1 MRSKSSFSIL
11 SRLLLL
17 ITLLSLAGCGGGDSS
32 SGTGGSAG
40 GSTGRRA
47 FLSMGTAPVGGAF
60 NVVGGAIAEVL
71 NEQKGDNNWK
81 VQAKGTKGSQA
92 NIRGLSD
99 GKLQLALSNSAISYF
114 AARGESS
121 WDKKY
126 DIRAIVTLA
135 PNVAMFITKQ
145 DSGIQ
150 SLAQLKGKRVV
161 VGPSG
166 AGFEMFVGPL
176 LEGHGVTYDDFS
188 PMNNTQSGA
197 VDLLADG
204 NADAAFLGGAVPTGS
219 IIQACSSHDIFFI
232 PFDAKVRETLVE
244 QYDFF
249 QPFTVTKDKYSDLTD
264 DFAGL
269 NVGSMHLI
277 TSASEDE
284 ERVYQLTK
292 TIWEHRAAIASK
304 HPAGKA
310 INEKNAARFTGTEFH
325 PGAIRFYKEIKIWP
339 EEAVAD
345 AASESAPAAAAAD
358 GETPAAP
365 EASADASKEDAG
377 KEK

>member
-1 MRSKSSFSIL
+1 MRIKLSSAISTLVVLVISLASI
-11 SRLLLL
+11 
-17 ITLLSLAGCGGGDSS
+17 AGCGGGGSS
-32 SGTGGSAG
+32 SGTG

-92 NIRGLSD
+92 NIRGLAD

-145 DSGIQ
+145 GSGIQ

-166 AGFEMFVGPL
+166 AGFEMFVAPL
-176 LEGHGVTYDDFS
+176 LEAHGVTYDDFS

-232 PFDAKVRETLVE
+232 PFEPKVRQTLVE

-249 QPFTVTKDKYSDLTD
+249 QPFTVTKDKYSDLKE
-264 DFAGL
+264 DFSGL

-292 TIWEHRAAIASK
+292 TIWEHRAAIAAK
-304 HPAGKA
+304 HPAGRA

-325 PGAIRFYKEIKIWP
+325 AGAIRFYKEIKIWP
-339 EEAVAD
+339 EE
-345 AASESAPAAAAAD
+345 SIAAAASKSTEGAAEAAS
-358 GETPAAP
+358 ETPAAP
-365 EASADASKEDAG
+365 EASKEEASK
-377 KEK
+377 KE

>member
-1 MRSKSSFSIL
+1 MRCKSSFSI
-11 SRLLLL
+11 STRVLLL
-17 ITLLSLAGCGGGDSS
+17 ITLFSIAGCGGGDSS
-32 SGTGGSAG
+32 SGTGG

-249 QPFTVTKDKYSDLTD
+249 QPFTVTKDKYSDLTE

-358 GETPAAP
+358 GATPAAP
-365 EASADASKEDAG
+365 EASADAG